1 MHVGSLLPGRL
12 LPRSGGTACS
22 SSHQSCG
29 PADQRRGPFRRAA
42 AHAPR
47 ATRCNVPQAPG
58 GVDAK
63 VAARAARA
71 LALLRGLGRGEHD
84 NGVLPLKPAREPCLR
99 GTQPPQRSV
108 EVLAQG
114 CQGWTARGVD
124 TSLALGASR
133 IFTYRNMPEHTG
145 AAPAAQSPR
154 PLLDTLAG
162 NLPSCDS
169 CLTSATPK
177 STGCNQKQ
185 HTNSRSSE
193 DSEAWHQVPSQRSS
207 SARAPPAARR
217 CGLSSGPAQP
227 QKGAPQCTPESCKR
241 ALPGLLQPHGAYK
254 AQRGTNWGCLQK
266 WPCALVRTSGYST
279 CVQVEACSCHV
290 MRCSP

>member
-1 MHVGSLLPGRL
+1 M
-12 LPRSGGTACS
+12 
-22 SSHQSCG
+22 
-29 PADQRRGPFRRAA
+29 
-42 AHAPR
+42 
-47 ATRCNVPQAPG
+47 
-58 GVDAK
+58 
-63 VAARAARA
+63 
-71 LALLRGLGRGEHD
+71 
-84 NGVLPLKPAREPCLR
+84 
-99 GTQPPQRSV
+99 
-108 EVLAQG
+108 
-114 CQGWTARGVD
+114 
-124 TSLALGASR
+124 ALGASR
-133 IFTYRNMPEHTG
+133 IFTYRTMPEHTG

-185 HTNSRSSE
+185 HTSE

-207 SARAPPAARR
+207 SAGAPPAARR

-290 MRCSP
+290 MCCSSWDLLGLSQSGGGSEAMPRVGKASRDDMRRPLRTARRHPETLLFHCHSNML